1 MKDALILTG
10 QLRIKSE
17 KQQKQWD
24 SLKKEFENYDV
35 FISTYKDYE
44 DVARQVSNNI
54 VYLEDKNVHSGEY
67 LELPPSNVVNDVN
80 GRKGTPQM
88 WQHIH
93 LRNCVET
100 FYDKLKNYR
109 NIVRIRND
117 VEFSIKD
124 AINVIE
130 QNPNKISLKTDWLF
144 GCKSDLFLKMFY
156 ENNFVEYICKMWNND
171 HAYVS
176 LNYKNLNETLK
187 NHVGG
192 VYFRWDWF
200 RYKDID
206 SATLNNIK
214 HLAEANKSWQPT
226 IEQMKIVPSAST
238 VTGKSFDTGF
248 SSEKQIAMYFLFF
261 APLVEIKASVIIR

>member
-17 KQQKQWD
+17 QQQKQWD

-44 DVARQVSNNI
+44 DIASEVSDNI

-93 LRNCVET
+93 LRNCVEK
-100 FYDKLKNYR
+100 FNDKLRNYR

-124 AINVIE
+124 VIDVIE

-144 GCKSDLFLKMFY
+144 GCNSDLFLKMFY
-156 ENNFVEYICKMWNND
+156 ENNFVDYIRKMWNND

-176 LNYKNLNETLK
+176 LNYKNLNETFMT
-187 NHVGG
+187 NRGG
-192 VYFRWDWF
+192 VFFRWDWF
-200 RYKDID
+200 RYKNIA
-206 SATLNNIK
+206 SAQFSLIK
-214 HLAEANKSWQPT
+214 EQVYANKHYQPRLD
-226 IEQMKIVPSAST
+226 QVKIVPNVES
-238 VTGKSFDTGF
+238 VTGKSFDTAF
-248 SSEKQIAMYFLFF
+248 SSEKQLAMYFLFF
-261 APLVEIKASVIIR
+261 APLAEIKASVLIR

>member
-17 KQQKQWD
+17 EQQKQWD
-24 SLKKEFENYDV
+24 SLKNEFKDYDV

-44 DVARQVSNNI
+44 DIASQVSNNI
-54 VYLEDKNVHSGEY
+54 VYLEDKNVHSGDY

-117 VEFSIKD
+117 VEFKIAD
-124 AINVIE
+124 VINVIE
-130 QNPNKISLKTDWLF
+130 SNPNKISLKTDWLF

-156 ENNFVEYICKMWNND
+156 ENNFVDYIRKLWNND

-176 LNYKNLNETLK
+176 LNYKNLNETFK
-187 NHVGG
+187 NHIGG

-206 SATLNNIK
+206 VARLNNVK
-214 HLAEANKSWQPT
+214 QLVESNKRWQPT
-226 IEQMKIVPSAST
+226 IDQIKIVPNAST
-238 VTGKSFDTGF
+238 VTGKSFDTAF

-261 APLVEIKASVIIR
+261 APLAEIKASVIIR

>member
-1 MKDALILTG
+1 MKAALILTG

-24 SLKKEFENYDV
+24 SLKKEFKDYDV

-44 DVARQVSNNI
+44 DVANQISNNI
-54 VYLEDKNVHSGEY
+54 VYLEDETVHSGDY

-80 GRKGTPQM
+80 GLKGTPQM

-117 VEFSIKD
+117 VEFRIAD
-124 AINVIE
+124 VINVIE
-130 QNPNKISLKTDWLF
+130 QNPDKISLKTDWLF
-144 GCKSDLFLKMFY
+144 GCKGDLFLKMFY
-156 ENNFVEYICKMWNND
+156 ENNFVDHIRKMWNTD

-187 NHVGG
+187 KGG
-192 VYFRWDWF
+192 GYFRWDWF

-206 SATLNNIK
+206 CARLNNIK
-214 HLAEANKSWQPT
+214 QLAKANKRFQPT
-226 IEQMKIVPSAST
+226 IEQMKIVPSAIT
-238 VTGKSFDTGF
+238 VTGKPWDTAF

-261 APLVEIKASVIIR
+261 APLAEIKASVIIR